1 MKTLIPILILIIPC
15 SVFAQSSLITDLQKN
30 LDDSNYTEVI
40 NALGSGED
48 IDDVYLLNILGQAYY
63 NVKNYDA
70 AIDAFEKVIDLKD
83 EPTHEDYYWLGSSN
97 LEMLQTDIEFFKK
110 AVYSNSAKGNLI
122 KALELKPS
130 YVEPRVKLT
139 NYYINAPVFAGGS
152 ITQAKKHAN
161 ILIEYDKNI
170 GMQLLASIH
179 LNQGDLDL
187 AESLYL
193 ELEKD
198 QSTNNE
204 KIYYLLAEVNFRKKD
219 YDKVF
224 EYCKKSIEKYPNY
237 LMGYYQFSKTASI
250 TNQNVEDGISYLKKY
265 LEKDSGNINAPGN
278 HWVYYR
284 LGQLEKLN
292 SNTKAA
298 EIAFKNSLKIKP
310 DFKEAND
317 ALSLLN

>member
-1 MKTLIPILILIIPC
+1 
-15 SVFAQSSLITDLQKN
+15 
-30 LDDSNYTEVI
+30 
-40 NALGSGED
+40 
-48 IDDVYLLNILGQAYY
+48 
-63 NVKNYDA
+63 
-70 AIDAFEKVIDLKD
+70 
-83 EPTHEDYYWLGSSN
+83 WLGSSN

-265 LEKDSGNINAPGN
+265 LEKDSGNINA
-278 HWVYYR
+278 
-284 LGQLEKLN
+284 
-292 SNTKAA
+292 
-298 EIAFKNSLKIKP
+298 
-310 DFKEAND
+310 
-317 ALSLLN
+317 